1 MLSCEEIKA
10 KLTEIYG
17 LLAALS
23 KPGVR
28 SVRDSDGSEIQYS
41 QASLTALN
49 GERVR
54 LEAIYGA
61 CCGSGSS
68 RPFGFIF

>member
-10 KLTEIYG
+10 RLTEIYG
-17 LLAALS
+17 QLKALS
-23 KPGVR
+23 QPGVR

-54 LEAIYGA
+54 LEAIYQA
-61 CCGSGSS
+61 CCGSGS